1 MGTVDHEAPG
11 AGSSGATAQPLDG
24 LVVLDL
30 GQIYNAPYATL
41 LLALAGARVIKVE
54 PPHGENLRGRTQGAG
69 AGAPF
74 VMLNSN
80 KQGITLDL
88 KTDRGRELLLRLA
101 DRADVLVENFRPG
114 VTTRLGIGPDVVRA
128 RNPRLIYASGS
139 GFGQTGPY
147 RDYAAMDLTVQ
158 AMAGIMST
166 TGFADRPPVKAG
178 PAVADFFGGI
188 HLYGAIVTALYDR
201 ERTGVG
207 REVEVAMF
215 ESVYASLMS
224 SLGLFFGQG
233 QGETPL
239 RTGNRHSGLAEAP
252 YNVYPASDGHV
263 AIICVSDAHW
273 RGLAGLI
280 GRPEL
285 AEAPGWATR
294 KERVERIDEVDELVA
309 TFTAQHP
316 RDALCDLLR
325 AHRVPCAPVRDL
337 GEVVTDPHLHARGM
351 LQQIDHP
358 EFGPITVPHSPL
370 HFGGERR
377 SEIVPSPALGQHNA
391 EVLRDWLGVDES
403 ELEGLLNED
412 IEEARR

>member
-1 MGTVDHEAPG
+1 M
-11 AGSSGATAQPLDG
+11 
-24 LVVLDL
+24 LDL

-54 PPHGENLRGRTQGAG
+54 PPRGENLRGRTQGAG

-80 KQGITLDL
+80 KLGVTLDL

-114 VTTRLGIGPDVVRA
+114 VTSRLGIGPDVVRQ
-128 RNPRLIYASGS
+128 RNPRLVYASGS

-158 AMAGIMST
+158 AMAGIMAT
-166 TGFADRPPVKAG
+166 TGFPDRPPVKAG

-201 ERTGVG
+201 ERTGEG

-233 QGETPL
+233 QGENPL

-252 YNVYPASDGHV
+252 YNVYPAADGHV

-273 RGLAGLI
+273 RGLAGLL
-280 GRPEL
+280 GRPDL
-285 AEAPGWATR
+285 ADAPGWATR
-294 KERVERIDEVDELVA
+294 KERVERIDEVDALVA
-309 TFTAQHP
+309 AFTAQHP

-337 GEVVTDPHLHARGM
+337 GEVVADPHLHARGM
-351 LQQIDHP
+351 LQEIEHP

-370 HFGGERR
+370 HFGGEQRTP
-377 SEIVPSPALGQHNA
+377 IVPSPSLGQHNA
-391 EVLRDWLGVDES
+391 EVLRDWLGVDET
-403 ELEGLLNED
+403 ELEGLLGEK
-412 IEEARR
+412 EEAR